1 MSKLTDI
8 IKREVEGCVARQNG
22 LMVTPAIVTAVQAD
36 FLRAD
41 VKLLGNGAEIKNML
55 NKTPG
60 KLTVG
65 QTVTVAYSTLP
76 SSGVILFANGET
88 DLIKKGGGGVQVE
101 NAVLYDA
108 ANLHEYTVDNELMTD
123 ISANTKLYYGASG
136 RMIVAQG
143 MLFYQ
148 GSNLLNRENFTNA
161 LDDLLTE
168 NSAYIAPE
176 YRGIISYKYENHIA
190 YRVETDVKVYPNQVT
205 YPVSTSNTRASI
217 SFSLATITKTTNLST
232 SVTTTTTNSV
242 SVGSQ
247 FDNLSDVT
255 EYGLVLVSDRF
266 GEYSPVTELESYI
279 PNGYVGT
286 NSTSSDIGVM
296 AMLVFK
302 NDNASVN
309 KWNARYDG
317 VIMPT
322 GGIMTYRSIKVGYVM
337 PISAN
342 ETILALGATK
352 RTEPQGGGN

>member
-1 MSKLTDI
+1 MSKLTEI
-8 IKREVEGCVARQNG
+8 IRREVKDLVSKQGG
-22 LMVTPAIVTAVQAD
+22 LMVTPAVVTAVQED

-41 VKLLGNGAEIKNML
+41 VKLLGNGAEIKGML
-55 NKTPG
+55 NKSPG

-65 QTVTVAYSTLP
+65 QTVTVAYETLP
-76 SSGVILFANGET
+76 SSGVILIANGET
-88 DLIKKGGGGVQVE
+88 DPLSEGGGWDVE
-101 NAVLYDA
+101 SAVLYDA
-108 ANLHEYTVDNELMTD
+108 ANLHEYTVDTTLITD

-143 MLFYQ
+143 MIFYH
-148 GSNLLNRENFTNA
+148 GSILLNNKNFTNA
-161 LDDLLTE
+161 LDNLLTE

-176 YRGIISYKYENHIA
+176 YRGIISYKYENNIA
-190 YRVETDVKVYPNQVT
+190 YRVETDVKVYLNQVT
-205 YPVSTSNTRASI
+205 YPVSTSNTRAGI

-242 SVGSQ
+242 SVGTQ

-266 GEYSPVTELESYI
+266 GEYSPVTQLEQYI
-279 PNGYVGT
+279 PNGYVGV
-286 NSTSSDIGVM
+286 NSTSSSSGVM

-317 VIMPT
+317 TIMPT
-322 GGIMTYRSIKVGYVM
+322 GGNMTYRSIKVGYVM

-352 RTEPQGGGN
+352 RTEPQGGDD